1 MVLKRLMTASALLAS
16 AIFVSGCGE
25 DIAVTASAPT
35 PPLENIPFDAQKA
48 EAGAAEYQ
56 ANCVACHGEDGLTTG
71 VAGST
76 AILHRVY
83 ATPAAIDND
92 KLANRSVNEMPPQDK
107 TACNFSCQENIQHH
121 FYKMWTEQFAA
132 SSSSTGASSSSGTSS
147 SSETIAPADRN
158 VRNYT
163 ASLDGELDAQSVSRG
178 MDLYTEKTCADCHG
192 EYGGYNG
199 ELSPP
204 YNLANTP
211 IHNNLE
217 YYVYDNIR
225 YDTLFDIT
233 HDEMPLGASTTCESQ
248 CAEDVA
254 AYMRSWTAETGDF
267 VLPNTSSSAA
277 SSSSASSSSAPSG
290 PTQDEIDARVAAGK
304 ALYDGASDNIC
315 SACHGADGTAVG
327 ISPRSLTDFTGS
339 YDDMMAI
346 IRDGVSGTAMPACTP
361 AGDCAMQLTDYIW
374 VSFLGYTLTNDGG
387 TSP

>member
-16 AIFVSGCGE
+16 AIFISGCGE
-25 DIAVTASAPT
+25 DIAITESAPT

-48 EAGAAEYQ
+48 EAGAAQYQ

-83 ATPAAIDND
+83 ATPAAIDSD

-107 TACNFSCQENIQHH
+107 TACNFSCQENIQHY
-121 FYKMWTEQFAA
+121 FYQMWTEQFAA
-132 SSSSTGASSSSGTSS
+132 GSSSAGASSSSGASS
-147 SSETIAPADRN
+147 SDGIAGPDRE

-163 ASLDGELDAQSVSRG
+163 ASLDGDLDAQSVSRG
-178 MDLYTEKTCADCHG
+178 KGLYTEKTCDQCHG

-199 ELSPP
+199 ELSEP
-204 YNLANTP
+204 YGLANTP

-217 YYVYDNIR
+217 FYVYGNNR
-225 YDTLFDIT
+225 YETLFDIT
-233 HDEMPLGASTTCESQ
+233 HDEMPLGESTTCENQ

-254 AYMRSWTAETGDF
+254 AYMRSWTAETGEF
-267 VLPNTSSSAA
+267 VLPGASSSAA
-277 SSSSASSSSAPSG
+277 SSSAASSSSAPSG
-290 PTQDEIDARVAAGK
+290 PTQDEIDARVAAG
-304 ALYDGASDNIC
+304 ASLYTNNGC
-315 SACHGADGTAVG
+315 GGCHGADGAAVG
-327 ISPRSLTDFTGS
+327 ISPRALTDFSGS
-339 YDDMMAI
+339 YENMLVI
-346 IRDGVSGTAMPACTP
+346 IRDGVPSVPIAMPACEP
-361 AGDCAMQLTDYIW
+361 VGDCAEQLTDYIW